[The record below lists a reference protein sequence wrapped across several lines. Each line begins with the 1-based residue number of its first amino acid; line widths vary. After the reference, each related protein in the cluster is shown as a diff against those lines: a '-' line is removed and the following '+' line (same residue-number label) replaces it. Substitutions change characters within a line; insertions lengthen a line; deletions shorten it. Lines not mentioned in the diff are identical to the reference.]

1 MENASKALLMAG
13 GILIGIL
20 ILSLMT
26 TLFVSSKQLSK
37 SYDNTKNA
45 EAIQQFNVNFT
56 KYLGKDLTIHEVVT
70 ICNFAKRESNKVI
83 EVAVVAGIHTSQD
96 IKDIVEV
103 YTTQEDSIQRY
114 KLTINSYSDEGYINS
129 ISFD

>member
-20 ILSLMT
+20 ILSLMK
-26 TLFVSSKQLSK
+26 TLFVSSKQLST
-37 SYDNTKNA
+37 SYDKNKNA

-56 KYLGKDLTIHEVVT
+56 KYLGRELTIHEVVT
-70 ICNFAKRESNKVI
+70 ICNFADLDSNKVI
-83 EVAVVAGIHTSQD
+83 QVNVTGRYTNQD

-103 YTTQEDSIQRY
+103 YTPEGNSIQKYR
-114 KLTINSYSDEGYINS
+114 LTINSYSTEGYINS
-129 ISFD
+129 ISFN